1 MWVGWIE
8 FDLRLGDVHS
18 LKAKRSIVKPIVS
31 EMRRKFAISAA
42 ETDPVDL
49 YRRAGIGG
57 SLVSIDR
64 SHVVEVLDS
73 VERWIAERPEV
84 EVIATHRHLG
94 NSSDDEQDELPFG

>member
-18 LKAKRSIVKPIVS
+18 PKAKRSIVKPIVS

-42 ETDPVDL
+42 ETDSVDL

-64 SHVVEVLDS
+64 SHVIEVLDS

>member
-42 ETDPVDL
+42 ETDSVDL
-49 YRRAGIGG
+49 
-57 SLVSIDR
+57 
-64 SHVVEVLDS
+64 
-73 VERWIAERPEV
+73 
-84 EVIATHRHLG
+84 
-94 NSSDDEQDELPFG
+94 